1 MKFRNLSFRKGFR
14 VHRGNRRSEAA
25 EMVIEPGGAE
35 GEPENRHR
43 HAASVTRSA
52 TPAACCCAR

>member
-25 EMVIEPGGAE
+25 EMVIEPGGLLLAR
-35 GEPENRHR
+35 GSS
-43 HAASVTRSA
+43 AQLVASNFTRF
-52 TPAACCCAR
+52 R

>member
-35 GEPENRHR
+35 GGPGNR